1 MLDSGGIYTLE
12 LSYCLSH
19 RVLAGLASSGLRW
32 MWFSRSSGSVL
43 FCLFWLMDVQ
53 SVSSP
58 SCFALKYVSC
68 LSQAGRRRTIVETK
82 HLSSRNSH
90 TQSHP
95 LSLLVLSTSVLILSI
110 HLLTNS
116 PFSPLNFSFSLSVAF
131 FSIVSANKSSCTL
144 STSFFFSRNSSSRS
158 LSLRSREAS
167 CRCTDTSW
175 DVNIVLEVVRE
186 VFWALEAESWVLRVE
201 RAAWVAVRSWR
212 RRVSSS
218 LVGVFE
224 VSEVGSEVVEGVA
237 MLLRSAR
244 RVSGYC

>member
-1 MLDSGGIYTLE
+1 MSSAQVRPIVDHFSSVTQSRE
-12 LSYCLSH
+12 LNNL
-19 RVLAGLASSGLRW
+19 
-32 MWFSRSSGSVL
+32 
-43 FCLFWLMDVQ
+43 
-53 SVSSP
+53 
-58 SCFALKYVSC
+58 
-68 LSQAGRRRTIVETK
+68 
-82 HLSSRNSH
+82 NSH

-144 STSFFFSRNSSSRS
+144 STSFFFSLNSSSRS
-158 LSLRSREAS
+158 LSLRSRAAS
-167 CRCTDTSW
+167 CRCTETSW

-218 LVGVFE
+218 LVG
-224 VSEVGSEVVEGVA
+224 
-237 MLLRSAR
+237 
-244 RVSGYC
+244 